1 MLWGHHIVAAAKIAL
16 REARREVL
24 GSAASL
30 DVAWATKTKTKTT
43 KKSLGER

>member
-1 MLWGHHIVAAAKIAL
+1 MLEGHIVAVV

-30 DVAWATKTKTKTT
+30 DVAWATRMTLRVDGHQ
-43 KKSLGER
+43 S